1 MTRKLVVRSVALV
14 LSLVLAFSVVAFGEW
29 NTAEAASS
37 VTALEKKQD
46 KLNAQIKA
54 LEKQLAAA
62 KKSQASAMNQKNI
75 LSAQISAY
83 QEDIE
88 NTNSLISAY
97 EKQIGEQEQLILQNT
112 ADYDGLYEKL
122 KTRIRVMYENGNVSY
137 LEVLLT
143 SASLSDLLSR
153 ADIVNAIVDSDNE
166 KLQDLLEAR
175 NAIEEAKQ
183 KLENTKN
190 NLESKK
196 NELNNKKNQLSKK
209 KNEADALLADLS
221 KQVTA
226 NKQNIAQLEAEE
238 EKIAKEIAAAAKEA
252 SNKKQYVGG
261 SFLWPLPGYTRISSY
276 FGMRTHP
283 ITGKYKLHTGID
295 LPAPKGTAILS
306 ANYGTV
312 IRAEYNTAYGNYVMV
327 DHGGNKK
334 TLYAHMSKM
343 SVKKGDEVSKGQK
356 LGEVGTTGYSTGNH
370 LHFEIIINGSQVNP
384 LNYFTLK

>member
-1 MTRKLVVRSVALV
+1 MSGKLLVRCVALV
-14 LSLVLAFSVVAFGEW
+14 LSAVLAFSVIAIGDW

-37 VTALEKKQD
+37 VTALEKKQNQ
-46 KLNAQIKA
+46 LNAQIKA
-54 LEKQLAAA
+54 LEKELANA
-62 KKSQASAMNQKNI
+62 KKNQNSAMNQKNI
-75 LSAQISAY
+75 LGSQIAAY

-88 NTNSLISAY
+88 NTDNLIAAY
-97 EKQIGEQEQLILQNT
+97 EKQISEQEQLIVRNT
-112 ADYDGLYEKL
+112 ADYDEIYEKL
-122 KTRIRVMYENGNVSY
+122 KARIRVMYENGNVSY

-143 SASLSDLLSR
+143 SASFSDLLSR

-166 KLQDLLEAR
+166 KLQELLDAR
-175 NAIEEAKQ
+175 DAIEEAKA
-183 KLENTKN
+183 KLEATKTS
-190 NLESKK
+190 LVTKK
-196 NELNNKKNQLSKK
+196 TELSEKKSQLNKKQ
-209 KNEADALLADLS
+209 NEADALLAQLS
-221 KQVTA
+221 KQVTE
-226 NKQNIAQLEAEE
+226 NKKNIAELEAEE

-252 SNKKQYVGG
+252 SANKQYVGG
-261 SFLWPLPGYTRISSY
+261 SFLWPLTGYTRISSY

-295 LPAPKGTAILS
+295 LPAPKGTPILS
-306 ANYGTV
+306 ANHGTV

-343 SVKKGDEVSKGQK
+343 LVKKGDVVSKGQK
-356 LGEVGTTGYSTGNH
+356 IGEVGTTGYSTGNH

>member
-1 MTRKLVVRSVALV
+1 MSGKLLVRCVALV
-14 LSLVLAFSVVAFGEW
+14 LSAVLAFSVIAIGDW

-37 VTALEKKQD
+37 VTALEKKQNQ
-46 KLNAQIKA
+46 LNAQIKA
-54 LEKQLAAA
+54 LEKELANA
-62 KKSQASAMNQKNI
+62 KKNQNSAMNQKNI
-75 LSAQISAY
+75 LGSQIAAY

-88 NTNSLISAY
+88 NTDNLIAAY
-97 EKQIGEQEQLILQNT
+97 EKQISEQEQLIVRNT
-112 ADYDGLYEKL
+112 ADYDEIYEKL
-122 KTRIRVMYENGNVSY
+122 KARIRVMYENGNVSY

-143 SASLSDLLSR
+143 SASFSDLLSR

-166 KLQDLLEAR
+166 KLQELLDAR
-175 NAIEEAKQ
+175 DAIEEAKA
-183 KLENTKN
+183 KLEDTKTS
-190 NLESKK
+190 LETKK
-196 NELNNKKNQLSKK
+196 SELSKK
-209 KNEADALLADLS
+209 KSQLNKKQNEADALLAQLS
-221 KQVTA
+221 KQVTE
-226 NKQNIAQLEAEE
+226 NKKNIAELEAEE

-252 SNKKQYVGG
+252 SANKQYVGG
-261 SFLWPLPGYTRISSY
+261 SFLWPLTGYTRISSY

-295 LPAPKGTAILS
+295 LPAPKGTPILS
-306 ANYGTV
+306 ANHGTV

-343 SVKKGDEVSKGQK
+343 LVKKGDVVSKGQK
-356 LGEVGTTGYSTGNH
+356 IGEVGTTGYSTGNH

>member
-1 MTRKLVVRSVALV
+1 MTQKLLVRSVALV
-14 LSLVLAFSVVAFGEW
+14 LSLVLAFSVISFGDW
-29 NTAEAASS
+29 NKAEAASS

-46 KLNAQIKA
+46 QLNAQIKA
-54 LEKQLAAA
+54 LEKELANA
-62 KKSQASAMNQKNI
+62 KKDQASAMNQKNI
-75 LSAQISAY
+75 LSSQISAY

-88 NTNSLISAY
+88 NTNSLIAAY
-97 EKQIGEQEQLILQNT
+97 EKQITEQEQLIVQNT
-112 ADYDGLYEKL
+112 ADYDDLYENL

-153 ADIVNAIVDSDNE
+153 ADVVNAIVDSDNE

-183 KLENTKN
+183 KLENTKTS
-190 NLESKK
+190 LETKK
-196 NELNNKKNQLSKK
+196 SELNDKKSQLTKK

-221 KQVTA
+221 KQVMS
-226 NKQNIAQLEAEE
+226 NKQNIAKLEAEE
-238 EKIAKEIAAAAKEA
+238 EKIAKEIAEAAKEA

-261 SFLWPLPGYTRISSY
+261 SFLWPLTGYTRISSY

-295 LPAPKGTAILS
+295 LPAPKGTPILS

>member
-1 MTRKLVVRSVALV
+1 MTQKLLVRSVALV
-14 LSLVLAFSVVAFGEW
+14 LSLVLAFSVIAVGDW
-29 NTAEAASS
+29 NKAEAASS

-46 KLNAQIKA
+46 QLNAQIKA
-54 LEKQLAAA
+54 LEKELANA
-62 KKSQASAMNQKNI
+62 KKDQASAMNQKNI
-75 LSAQISAY
+75 LSSQISAY

-88 NTNSLISAY
+88 NTNSLIAAY
-97 EKQIGEQEQLILQNT
+97 EKQITEQEQLIVQNT
-112 ADYDGLYEKL
+112 ADYDDLYEKL

-137 LEVLLT
+137 LEVMLT

-153 ADIVNAIVDSDNE
+153 ADVVNAIVDSDNE

-183 KLENTKN
+183 KLENTKTS
-190 NLESKK
+190 LETKK
-196 NELNNKKNQLSKK
+196 SELNDKKSQLTKK

-221 KQVTA
+221 KQVMS
-226 NKQNIAQLEAEE
+226 NKQNIAKLEAEE

-261 SFLWPLPGYTRISSY
+261 SFLWPLTGYTRISSY

-295 LPAPKGTAILS
+295 LPAPKGTPILS